1 MRIDLS
7 DPLPLSAEAVFHLIR
22 DDMPSLVP
30 HMEGADSIT
39 VTSRVETGD
48 EVALVNR
55 WIGSMDAVP
64 SAVQKFASQ
73 DLISWD
79 DHATW
84 TTATKS
90 CRWRLEPLRQ
100 VRIFS
105 CSGTTTVTANGDEGA
120 TLSMAIDLDIYPD
133 RVPGV
138 PKFLA
143 RRLRP
148 QIEKFISG
156 HLTKSMRNLA
166 LSIRAYAAANP
177 A

>member
-7 DPLPLSAEAVFHLIR
+7 DPLPLSAEDVFHLIR

-30 HMEGADSIT
+30 YMEGADSIT
-39 VTSRVETGD
+39 VTSRVESGD
-48 EVALVNR
+48 EVALINR
-55 WIGSMDAVP
+55 WIGSMDTVPAAVK
-64 SAVQKFASQ
+64 KFAKQ

-84 TTATKS
+84 TTSTKS
-90 CRWRLEPLRQ
+90 CRWRLQPLRNIG
-100 VRIFS
+100 IFS
-105 CSGTTTVTANGDEGA
+105 CSGTTTVTPTGDTA
-120 TLSMAIDLDIYPD
+120 TLSMAIDLEIYPD

-143 RRLRP
+143 RRIRP

-166 LSIRAYAAANP
+166 LSIRAYAAANQS
-177 A
+177 

>member
-7 DPLPLSAEAVFHLIR
+7 DPLPMSAEDVFHLIR

-30 HMEGADSIT
+30 YMDGADSIT
-39 VTSRVETGD
+39 VTSRIESED
-48 EVALVNR
+48 QVALVNR
-55 WIGSMDAVP
+55 WIASMDTVP
-64 SAVQKFASQ
+64 APVKKFAKQ
-73 DLISWD
+73 ELISWD

-84 TTATKS
+84 TTSTKS
-90 CRWRLEPLRQ
+90 CTWRLQPLKNIK
-100 VRIFS
+100 IFS
-105 CSGTTTVTANGDEGA
+105 CSGTTAVVEDGDTAKL
-120 TLSMAIDLDIYPD
+120 TMAIDLEIYPD

-143 RRLRP
+143 RRIRP

-166 LSIRAYAAANP
+166 LSIRAYAAANQS
-177 A
+177 

>member
-7 DPLPLSAEAVFHLIR
+7 DPLPLSAEDVFHLIR

-30 HMEGADSIT
+30 YMEGADSIT
-39 VTSRVETGD
+39 VTSRVETED

-55 WIGSMDAVP
+55 WIGSMDTVPAAVK
-64 SAVQKFASQ
+64 KFAKQ

-84 TTATKS
+84 TTSTKS
-90 CRWRLEPLRQ
+90 CRWRLQPLKNIG
-100 VRIFS
+100 IFS
-105 CSGTTTVTANGDEGA
+105 CAGTTTVLEDGDTAKLA
-120 TLSMAIDLDIYPD
+120 MAIDLEIYPD

-143 RRLRP
+143 RRIRP

-166 LSIRAYAAANP
+166 LSIRAYAAAQT
-177 A
+177 